1 MATPS
6 WRNARSSRTS
16 STACRRRSSKSS
28 ASGAKSKGKDDS
40 KQTFAAARPA
50 GKGKAESERPVA
62 EDDRPKRALGLRGA
76 APWAAR
82 HAAKHAAEARKRAAE
97 PPPPGSARATIRTP
111 SDVDAIKQHIGELHN
126 AVEKL
131 RSLRKN
137 LPKTFFDIGTILRD
151 IQARKLYSAK
161 GFQSFE
167 SFVEREADFLG
178 KTAALRLVR
187 LVALF
192 QREAV
197 LELGMERAFE
207 ALAHLE
213 GGESTQKPASES
225 RMPASKPALTSSS
238 ASKSPIVGRLA
249 AADARRRPHATLV
262 KSSAPIRA
270 SSALSSTMPE
280 RTARTVPS
288 FETITSVGRLCT
300 AYDSLACPSSNT
312 IG

>member
-1 MATPS
+1 MA
-6 WRNARSSRTS
+6 
-16 STACRRRSSKSS
+16 SKSN
-28 ASGAKSKGKDDS
+28 AKAQVPQKKAQPKGKDEG
-40 KQTFAAARPA
+40 KQAFAAAKPS

-151 IQARKLYSAK
+151 IQARKLFAAK

-178 KTAALRLVR
+178 KTVALRLVR
-187 LVALF
+187 LVSLF

-197 LELGMERAFE
+197 LELGMDRAFE

-213 GGESTQKPASES
+213 GAESPQKPASES
-225 RMPASKPALTSSS
+225 QSRMPAAKPALTSSS
-238 ASKSPIVGRLA
+238 SSRGPIVGRL
-249 AADARRRPHATLV
+249 
-262 KSSAPIRA
+262 
-270 SSALSSTMPE
+270 
-280 RTARTVPS
+280 
-288 FETITSVGRLCT
+288 TIPTR
-300 AYDSLACPSSNT
+300 
-312 IG
+312 